1 MLMLLC
7 KWEELPDDM
16 RNNAVKPYFDILKS
30 KSGSLVCKR
39 IFDVIV
45 AGIMLV
51 VLFPVFVIIAVAIK
65 IDSKGPVFFR
75 QTRITQYGKSFRI
88 HKFRSMTVNAEREG
102 QITVKDDIR
111 VTRVGKIIRRYRLD
125 EISQLLDILQGTMTF
140 VGVRP
145 EVPKYVAHY
154 TDEMKATLLLPAGV
168 TNRTSI
174 YYADEAKLIETA
186 EDRDKVYIETILPQK
201 MKFNLEEIKK
211 FSFWSDIEE
220 MFLTVYSICKNK

>member
-1 MLMLLC
+1 MLLC